1 MTDTINHLGGTF
13 VQPGYLKKLMKNDGI
28 DVEDEVSVQEDEL
41 RKYEEKAKMKFL
53 ALTFLSGAKADQY
66 GDLLVD
72 LENDSLKGYDNFPNN
87 VVEAYH
93 MMANYATKRKP
104 AIHVPKRY
112 GKPHAVGF
120 LQEGVVNDKSAV
132 PGTDGVVHSNIKCY
146 ACQKKGHYADK
157 CPHSMFQHRAP
168 ASLDTSNREPQ
179 DLYGTDDVNVDPELL
194 GFGFMQMCMTQ
205 NDRYAGL
212 NRAWV
217 LLDTQSNVDIF
228 CNKHLLKDVR
238 RIEGPGLH
246 LRSNGGT
253 MIANMIGDIP
263 GYGTVWFH
271 PRSLANILS
280 FSNIRKRFNV
290 HMNTG
295 PNDPNPSIVV
305 FKPNGK
311 KVTFSEHSMGLYVH
325 NTNNKTLR
333 III

>member
-1 MTDTINHLGGTF
+1 
-13 VQPGYLKKLMKNDGI
+13 
-28 DVEDEVSVQEDEL
+28 
-41 RKYEEKAKMKFL
+41 
-53 ALTFLSGAKADQY
+53 
-66 GDLLVD
+66 
-72 LENDSLKGYDNFPNN
+72 
-87 VVEAYH
+87 
-93 MMANYATKRKP
+93 
-104 AIHVPKRY
+104 
-112 GKPHAVGF
+112 
-120 LQEGVVNDKSAV
+120 
-132 PGTDGVVHSNIKCY
+132 
-146 ACQKKGHYADK
+146 
-157 CPHSMFQHRAP
+157 MFQHRAP